1 MRISKDPHIRK
12 QEILDTAMRLF
23 YEKGYNATSMADI
36 AKEMEVV
43 KGLCYRYFDSKQALF
58 EEAMN
63 QYVDLCTKDFIL
75 ILQRNDMTLFDKIEY
90 MGKAMLSEKKELYKY
105 HDFFHKPGNEELHE
119 QLTMR
124 MCKKLY
130 SHILDAVYMM
140 ESDEGIKLK
149 DAEIL
154 VSFALYGQVGM
165 ISNVMKSSTT
175 RSYSSTEL
183 LEKLKEYL
191 FILVEKEKQAM

>member
-36 AKEMEVV
+36 AKEMDVV

-63 QYVDLCTKDFIL
+63 QYVDLCTEDFIR
-75 ILQRNDMTLFDKIEY
+75 ILHRSDETLFDKIEY
-90 MGKAMLSEKKELYKY
+90 MGKAMLSDKKELYKY

-130 SHILDAVYMM
+130 PHILDAVYMM
-140 ESDEGIKLK
+140 ESVEGIKLK

-175 RSYSSTEL
+175 QSYTPAEL

-191 FILVEKEKQAM
+191 FVLVEKEKQAM